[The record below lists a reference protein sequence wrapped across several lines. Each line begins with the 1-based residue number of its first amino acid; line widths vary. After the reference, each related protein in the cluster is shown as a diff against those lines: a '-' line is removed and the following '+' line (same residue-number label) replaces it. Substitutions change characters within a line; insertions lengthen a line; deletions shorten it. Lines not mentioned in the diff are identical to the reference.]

1 MARNTAIRTFASEFN
16 QATHIYKD
24 GDDQQSPKFQVLPT
38 GEQANRVLIAGTL
51 FEVNDVGSDET
62 YLQAHIV
69 DTAGDSVYCYAGQY
83 QPDAMAVLQNADLP
97 EFIAVIGKPSAYE
110 TDEGETRVN
119 IKPEDIAIID
129 KETRN
134 TYAVEAAEH
143 SLERLEEF
151 DAEEDGSD
159 ASFATSAYGEE
170 TVGQV
175 HEQVRQ
181 SSIRALE
188 SVLENEDGEAES
200 EESEAVESEAVDGE
214 MGVTREQ
221 LQQFDHQELRGFA
234 ASIDD
239 VNGNSAY
246 EDLVDAL
253 AGRDLNIPVASSG
266 GSEASA

>member
-83 QPDAMAVLQNADLP
+83 QPDAMAVLQGAELP
-97 EFIAVIGKPSAYE
+97 EFVAVVGKPSAYE
-110 TDEGETRVN
+110 TEEGETRVN

-134 TYAVEAAEH
+134 TYAVEAAEQ

-151 DAEEDGSD
+151 DAEVEGSD
-159 ASFATSAYGEE
+159 ASFATSAYSEE
-170 TVGQV
+170 TVEQV

-188 SVLENEDGEAES
+188 SVLEREEGEES
-200 EESEAVESEAVDGE
+200 EETEAVDGE

-221 LQQFDHQELRGFA
+221 LEQFEHQELRGFA

-239 VNGNSAY
+239 VNGNSSY

-266 GSEASA
+266 GAGASA